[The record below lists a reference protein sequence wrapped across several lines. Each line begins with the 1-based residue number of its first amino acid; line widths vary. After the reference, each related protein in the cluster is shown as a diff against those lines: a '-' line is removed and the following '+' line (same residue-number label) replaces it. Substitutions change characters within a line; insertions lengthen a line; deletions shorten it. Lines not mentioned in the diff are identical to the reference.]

1 MLPSRALFTAD
12 PLPLELIEGS
22 TEKVNK
28 IKILKK
34 QIVGNSYIVKLII
47 IIKYLKH
54 LVMKK

>member
-1 MLPSRALFTAD
+1 MLPSSALFTAD

-34 QIVGNSYIVKLII
+34 GIEGNSYIVKLVITM
-47 IIKYLKH
+47 KYLKH
-54 LVMKK
+54 FEQK